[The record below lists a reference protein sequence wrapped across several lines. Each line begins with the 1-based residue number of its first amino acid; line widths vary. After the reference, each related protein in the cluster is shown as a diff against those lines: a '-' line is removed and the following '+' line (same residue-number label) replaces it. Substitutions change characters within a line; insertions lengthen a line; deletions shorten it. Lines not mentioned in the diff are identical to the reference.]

1 MPFDHDD
8 GHDSRGVV
16 SHRRQLIAGTAGVDL
31 KIGEHLVRFSNV
43 PLFKERDG
51 RSVQAI
57 RVRVPANTPTRV
69 TARLVNGGE
78 VVDQVAIEPAAR
90 PYSVYLL
97 TPEVKSVETATV
109 ELVSGE
115 SVVASG
121 EFSIEPQRKWTV
133 HLVHHSHYDI
143 GYTDTQSMVLES
155 QLSFIDAAL
164 ELCTL
169 TDDWDDD
176 SKFRWNIEVTW
187 PFKQWLKTRPKT
199 AKEALK
205 RRIAEGRIEVH
216 GLPFSMHTEAYSFDE
231 LAKQLTFT
239 GELRRDHGIEV
250 VSAMQTDVPGA
261 TIGLST
267 LLTDAGIKYF
277 SVAHNYAGR
286 SIPFMNDGQE
296 LTRPFYWQ
304 APDGEKVLVWYTDSL
319 FGIAY
324 MEAMVLGFGSDYDD
338 ALGSLPE
345 YLNALTQRSYP
356 YGDSPD
362 WLSGNL
368 SGVELTKK
376 PYEFDVLHLRV
387 QGAFAD
393 NASASLVPSEI
404 AKAWNGEWSY
414 PRLRTSL
421 DRDFFE
427 DIEAKYGD
435 RFEIFTGDWTDWW
448 ADGIGSAAI
457 ALGVNRQS
465 QNDLR
470 VAQSLNALADVLTD
484 EPNLALTAEATAAY
498 EDLALFDEHTWGA
511 ANPWNS
517 GAIAFDSGAHEWVRK
532 EAFAYTGAE
541 RVTTLLN
548 GGLQRIATLGASS
561 KLGADAQSLLIFNP
575 SSWSRTD
582 LVRVF
587 LPERSLSRPDLRLV
601 DVESGEEIPYLFEP
615 QTNPNHRPRGVF
627 VRFLARDIPAF
638 GYARYALVPGKPAA
652 HEATAGD
659 PTSISNG
666 ALTATI
672 DLGTAS
678 VKSLVEAATNREIV
692 ADLGA
697 FGFNAYIYDRYASGI
712 NFNHLSSRIGS
723 PGQWLLGSRK
733 TGEYGFVTHRESNG
747 VWDQVIIRFAGDG
760 ADWLETTYTLPHGTS
775 RLQIANHLHKPETM
789 HKESVYFA
797 FPFAVDDADI
807 SFEITGGIG
816 SKSRPHVP
824 GSADH
829 FRAIR
834 HWATM
839 ETAGAAPIAW
849 ATGEAPLLQT
859 GNIHLPYAPF
869 ITSVPEW
876 QQHDATIFSWA
887 LNNIWDTNFPPQ
899 QGGEMFFRYAVGVGG
914 DDALAL
920 GRETG
925 ASVAHPLVG
934 VATPVGSTPVDG
946 LGDRG
951 SFVTVAD
958 PLIEVSHLAPARDGG
973 IAIFLYSNAGET
985 VETDVEINGLP
996 FSSAQVGNFLEDG
1009 PSPAIVDGG
1018 SVRVSIA
1025 AGELLALV
1033 VK

>member
-16 SHRRQLIAGTAGVDL
+16 SHRRQLISGTAGIDL
-31 KIGEHLVRFSNV
+31 RIGEQAIRFSNV
-43 PLFKERDG
+43 PLFKTRDG
-51 RSVQAI
+51 KPVQAV
-57 RVRVPANTPTRV
+57 RVRVPAKTPAGLS
-69 TARLVNGGE
+69 ARISTG
-78 VVDQVAIEPAAR
+78 DQVAIESAER

-97 TPEVKSVETATV
+97 TPEVESAEPATI
-109 ELVSGE
+109 ELLSGG
-115 SVVASG
+115 SVVDSAA
-121 EFSIEPQRKWTV
+121 FSIEPQKKWTV

-155 QLSFIDAAL
+155 QLSFIDMAL
-164 ELCTL
+164 ELCTV
-169 TDDWDDD
+169 TDDWDDA

-187 PFKQWLKTRPKT
+187 PFKQWLKTRPKS
-199 AKEALK
+199 AKDELK

-231 LAKQLTFT
+231 LAKQVAFT

-286 SIPFMNDGQE
+286 SIPFLNDGQQ

-338 ALGSLPE
+338 VLGSLPE
-345 YLNALTQRSYP
+345 YLNALEQRSYP
-356 YGDSPD
+356 YGGSTD
-362 WLSGNL
+362 WLGGNL
-368 SGVELTKK
+368 SGVELTKA

-404 AKAWNGEWSY
+404 AKAWNDEWEY
-414 PRLRTSL
+414 PKLRTSI

-427 DIEAKYGD
+427 DIEEKYGD
-435 RFEIFTGDWTDWW
+435 RFATFSGDWTDWW

-457 ALGVNRQS
+457 ALGINRQS

-470 VAQSLNALADVLTD
+470 VAQSLNAIADVVTD
-484 EPNLALTAEATAAY
+484 EPNPALTAESTAAY
-498 EDLALFDEHTWGA
+498 EELALFDEHTWGA

-517 GAIAFDSGAHEWVRK
+517 GTVGYDTGAHEWVRK
-532 EAFAYTGAE
+532 EAFALNGAE
-541 RVTTLLN
+541 RVTSLLN
-548 GGLQRIATLGASS
+548 GSLQRIASLGATSS
-561 KLGADAQSLLIFNP
+561 VGSDAQTLLIFNP
-575 SSWSRTD
+575 SSWTRTD

-587 LPERSLSRPDLRLV
+587 LPDRSVVRPDLRLINV
-601 DVESGEEIPYLFEP
+601 ASGEEVPYIFEP
-615 QTNPNHRPRGVF
+615 QINPNHRPRGVF
-627 VRFLARDIPAF
+627 ARFLAREVPAF
-638 GYARYALVPGKPAA
+638 GYARYAFVPGKPTAFTAA
-652 HEATAGD
+652 ESD
-659 PTSISNG
+659 PTTISNEV
-666 ALTATI
+666 LTATI
-672 DLGTAS
+672 DLAS
-678 VKSLVEAATNREIV
+678 ASIGSLIETSSGREIV
-692 ADLGA
+692 GGGA

-723 PGQWLLGSRK
+723 PGLWLLGSRK
-733 TGEYGFVTHRESNG
+733 TGEYGFVTHRESNAI
-747 VWDQVIIRFAGDG
+747 WDRVRIRFTGDG
-760 ADWLETTYTLPHGTS
+760 AEWLETTYTLPHGTS
-775 RLQIANHLHKPETM
+775 RLQISNHLHKPPTM

-797 FPFAVDDADI
+797 FPFAADDAEI

-834 HWATM
+834 HWTTV
-839 ETAGAAPIAW
+839 ESDGSAPIAW

-869 ITSVPEW
+869 VKSVPDW
-876 QQHDATIFSWA
+876 DQHAATIFSWA

-899 QGGEMFFRYAVGVGG
+899 QGGEMYFRYAVGVGG

-920 GRETG
+920 GRDTG
-925 ASVAHPLVG
+925 ASVAHPMIG
-934 VATPVGSTPVDG
+934 VATPIGSKPVEAFA
-946 LGDRG
+946 DRG
-951 SFVTVAD
+951 SFVSVEN
-958 PLIEVSHLAPARDGG
+958 PLVEVSHLAAARDGG
-973 IAIFLYSNAGET
+973 VAIFLYSNADDAIET
-985 VETDVEINGLP
+985 TVEINGLP
-996 FSSAQVGNFLEDG
+996 VEFAAVGNFLEDG
-1009 PSPAIVDGG
+1009 LSPVSFSGRN
-1018 SVRVSIA
+1018 VRVAIR
-1025 AGELLALV
+1025 AGELKALV
-1033 VK
+1033 IK